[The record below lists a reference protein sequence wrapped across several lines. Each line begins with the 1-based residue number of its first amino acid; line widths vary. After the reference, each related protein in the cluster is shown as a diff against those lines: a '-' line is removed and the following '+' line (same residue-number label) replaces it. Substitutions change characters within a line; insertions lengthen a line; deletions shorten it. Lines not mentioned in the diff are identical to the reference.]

1 MRTIGAVTMRSS
13 NAACARFAAARG
25 ECIMRKY
32 RSGIGQNAEVPPLGQ
47 SVKPRNSHIIR
58 VVLFI
63 ISRYVA
69 IPAFAQPLL
78 RPLPQAAS
86 AANPKFARQL
96 PRVRLRTS
104 ESGH

>member
-1 MRTIGAVTMRSS
+1 
-13 NAACARFAAARG
+13 
-25 ECIMRKY
+25 MRKY

-86 AANPKFARQL
+86 AANPKFATERAAY
-96 PRVRLRTS
+96 PGELRNRDTS
-104 ESGH
+104 SGFACCPK